1 MFDRAPPGGGRLGGD
16 GPEARWMES
25 PGGIFRRSMPGCSAT
40 IVTSGSTLEMEMLFD
55 SLAARLAS
63 VDFDDDDSDA
73 TLAIRRPDAEPG
85 PEWRRFPG

>member
-1 MFDRAPPGGGRLGGD
+1 
-16 GPEARWMES
+16 MES

-40 IVTSGSTLEMEMLFD
+40 IVTSGSTLEMEMLFG